1 MNVGTLSSMFPDL
14 IDNKFVF
21 FCFEAKRNIY
31 EKSGLLLICRKVITQ
46 NHSNRYLFLV
56 PQFLSIILIVVK
68 VYLKSY
74 FFIHSFISVNLVY
87 KCSFMT
93 ALKSRPAQWHARARW
108 FSAHTHNWMRI
119 SELYSKRTHQSCQKF
134 ELITQF
140 QNPYQVNIRNTD
152 YTTI

>member
-108 FSAHTHNWMRI
+108 FSAQTHTTGCVYLNYIQNALTNLAKSSNWSHNFKI
-119 SELYSKRTHQSCQKF
+119 
-134 ELITQF
+134 LIK
-140 QNPYQVNIRNTD
+140 
-152 YTTI
+152 